1 MEYEIFGDN
10 LPAVTINLETG
21 ESIYT
26 QSGGM
31 SWMTDSI
38 SMETNTKGG
47 LLKGL
52 GRMLAGDSLFM
63 VTYTAK
69 APNQSITLASSFPGE
84 IAALNVS
91 EKSYICQKSAFLCA
105 EPSVNLSIEFS
116 KKISAGLFGGE
127 GFILQKISGNGMAFL
142 ELDGSLKEIYLS
154 PGEKIIV
161 DTGSIAYFESSVTYA
176 VETVKG
182 FKNILFGGEG
192 LFLTTLTGPGKV
204 CLQTLSVPSLAQ
216 RLIPYIPVQR
226 SN

>member
-1 MEYEIFGDN
+1 MNYEIFGGN
-10 LPAVTINLETG
+10 LPAVTVSLNCG

-31 SWMTDSI
+31 SWMTDSLT
-38 SMETNTKGG
+38 MDTNTKGG
-47 LLKGL
+47 ILKGL
-52 GRMLAGDSLFM
+52 GRVLAGDSMFM
-63 VTYTAK
+63 VTYTA
-69 APNQSITLASSFPGE
+69 AANNQSITFASSFPGE
-84 IAALNVS
+84 IVALNVDK
-91 EKSYICQKSAFLCA
+91 KSYICQKDAFLCA
-105 EPSVNLSIEFS
+105 EPTVDLSVEFR

-127 GFILQKISGNGMAFL
+127 GFILQRVSGRGTVFL
-142 ELDGSLKEIYLS
+142 ELDGSLKELTLA
-154 PGEKIIV
+154 PGETIKV
-161 DTGSIAYFESSVTYA
+161 DTGSVAYFEDTVSYN